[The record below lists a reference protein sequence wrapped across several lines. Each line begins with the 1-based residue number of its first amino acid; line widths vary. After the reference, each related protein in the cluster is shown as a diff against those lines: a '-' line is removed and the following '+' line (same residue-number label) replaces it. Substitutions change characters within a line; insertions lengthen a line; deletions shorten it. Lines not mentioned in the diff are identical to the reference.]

1 MGLLDILNN
10 LTSDPE
16 EPIPEGDPLRIAEV
30 DEVLTEIRPMLES
43 DGGGV
48 HILKVGDDGQVLLR
62 LFGACSGC
70 HAQSSTLYE
79 LIQPRLMERL
89 PWITGVHST

>member
-10 LTSDPE
+10 LTQGPDDP
-16 EPIPEGDPLRIAEV
+16 PPEGDATRIAEV
-30 DEVLTEIRPMLES
+30 EEALADIRPMLEG

-48 HILKVGDDGQVLLR
+48 NLIRVEDDGQVILR

-70 HAQSSTLYE
+70 HAQASTLYD

-89 PWITGVHST
+89 PWVTAVHSL

>member
-10 LTSDPE
+10 LTQGPDDP
-16 EPIPEGDPLRIAEV
+16 PPEGDPTRIAEV
-30 DEVLTEIRPMLES
+30 EEALADIRPMLEA

-48 HILKVGDDGQVLLR
+48 NIIRIEDDGQVILH

-70 HAQSSTLYE
+70 HAQASTLYE
-79 LIQPRLMERL
+79 LIQPQLMSRLS
-89 PWITGVHST
+89 WITAVHST